1 MRVLILYTELAGYVL
16 GNIKRFICANPGA
29 EILLV
34 HYPVNSEA
42 PFDLDSYNNTRF
54 VVYDLSKQDDLRR
67 EVAEFNPEVILCSG
81 WGNKFYL
88 EIVKQVDQKVKK
100 VLCFDNQWKGT
111 LKQRLLALMSGFTFL
126 RRFRFAWVPGEPQK
140 DYAVRLGFKAGNVF
154 TGLYPA
160 DTDLFIPV
168 GRKKLEARQN
178 PYPRVMISVAR
189 YIPQKDLPTLW
200 KAFLA
205 ANARTGNRWVLNCF
219 GLGQLYDSRIEGPGI
234 SHLGFKQ
241 PRDMEA
247 YILSAGV
254 FVLPSIEEPWGVAVH
269 EMALSAIPLVLSD
282 KVGAGSMFLSGSNGF
297 SFEAGNVQ
305 ALEAVLEKIMLM
317 KDTELWE
324 MAEDSY
330 RTGMRLTSSDWSS
343 TLRTIALEP

>member
-1 MRVLILYTELAGYVL
+1 M
-16 GNIKRFICANPGA
+16 
-29 EILLV
+29 LV
-34 HYPVNSEA
+34 HYPVNDEA
-42 PFDLDSYNNTRF
+42 PFDLGSYTNTQF
-54 VVYDLSKQDDLRR
+54 SVYNPNEHDNIRK
-67 EVAEFNPEVILCSG
+67 EVMKFDPEAILCSG

-88 EIVKQVDQKVKK
+88 DIVKQSGTRVKK
-100 VLCFDNQWKGT
+100 VLCFDNQWKGRIR
-111 LKQRLLALMSGFTFL
+111 QRILVLISRVTFL
-126 RRFRFAWVPGEPQK
+126 RKFKFAWVPGEPQK
-140 DYAVRLGFKAGNVF
+140 RYAVRLGFKSDNVF

-160 DTDLFIPV
+160 DTDFFIPI
-168 GRKKLEARQN
+168 GRKKLSSKDN
-178 PYPRVMISVAR
+178 PYPKVMMSVAR

-205 ANARTGNRWVLNCF
+205 ANSRTGNRWVLNCF
-219 GLGQLYDSRIEGPGI
+219 GLGQLYESRIEGPGI

-241 PRDMEA
+241 PREMES

-254 FVLPSIEEPWGVAVH
+254 YVLPSIEEPWGVAVH

-305 ALEAVLEKIMLM
+305 ALEQILERIMLM
-317 KDTELWE
+317 KDSELWE

-330 RTGMRLTSSDWSS
+330 QAGMRLTSSDWSA
-343 TLRTIALEP
+343 TLKKILLEP

>member
-1 MRVLILYTELAGYVL
+1 M

-29 EILLV
+29 EILLI

-42 PFDLDSYNNTRF
+42 PFDLDGYAYTRF
-54 VVYDLSKQDDLRR
+54 VVYNASRHDEIRD
-67 EVAEFNPEVILCSG
+67 EVMKFGPDVILCSG

-88 EIVKQVDQKVKK
+88 DIIRHADQRVKK

-111 LKQRLLALMSGFTFL
+111 FKQRILALMPGVTFL
-126 RRFRFAWVPGEPQK
+126 RRFGFAWVPGEPQK
-140 DYAVRLGFKAGNVF
+140 EYAVRLGFKSENVF

-160 DTDLFIPV
+160 DTDLFIPI
-168 GRKKLEARQN
+168 GKKKLASRQN
-178 PYPRVMISVAR
+178 PYPKVMISVAR

-205 ANARTGNRWVLNCF
+205 ANSRTGNRWTLNCF
-219 GLGQLYDSRIEGPGI
+219 GLGQLYESRMEGPGI
-234 SHLGFKQ
+234 HHLGFKQ

-247 YILSAGV
+247 DILSAGV
-254 FVLPSIEEPWGVAVH
+254 YVLPSLEEPWGVAVH
-269 EMALSAIPLVLSD
+269 EMALSAVPLVLSD

-297 SFEAGNVQ
+297 HFEASNVQ
-305 ALEAVLEKIMLM
+305 ALEIILEKIMLM
-317 KDTELWE
+317 KDAELWS

-330 RTGMRLTSSDWSS
+330 NSGMRLTSSDWSA
-343 TLRTIALEP
+343 TLKKILSGP